1 MGGLRIFELFQGP
14 RTRWNATLVSAPCRD
29 SGRVLKR
36 CSEGVQNESMNGK
49 ACDLEPDE
57 LLGRHPG
64 SHFVFTPHLKLRE
77 ELF

>member
-1 MGGLRIFELFQGP
+1 MCSAAVRWRVGCESLR
-14 RTRWNATLVSAPCRD
+14 NATFVGAPCRD